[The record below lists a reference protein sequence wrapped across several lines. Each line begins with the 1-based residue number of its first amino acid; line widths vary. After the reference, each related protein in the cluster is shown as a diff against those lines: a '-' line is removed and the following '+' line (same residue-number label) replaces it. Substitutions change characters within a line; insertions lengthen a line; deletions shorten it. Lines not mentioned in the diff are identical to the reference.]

1 MGTDTFSLAFAT
13 SFRYHLYMA
22 VSCKRPTSSIPEP
35 LYNMKKSITLIA
47 LAFVLLAAGCRQKDY
62 RTAEVRVPNVVNEAC
77 EKRVRDA
84 LASLKGIEL
93 QTLAVDNGV
102 LTVSYDSM
110 QLGLKNIEHAIKDAG
125 FDANEFPADPAARAK
140 LPKEC
145 LSPENETK

>member
-1 MGTDTFSLAFAT
+1 
-13 SFRYHLYMA
+13 
-22 VSCKRPTSSIPEP
+22 
-35 LYNMKKSITLIA
+35 MKHRLSLIA
-47 LAFVLLAAGCRQKDY
+47 LAFAVLLAAGCRQKDY
-62 RTAEVRVPNVVNEAC
+62 RTAEVRVPNVVNAAC

-84 LASLKGIEL
+84 LAPLKGVEL

-145 LSPENETK
+145 LSPESETK